1 MKHLRLFEDF
11 DTIKGI
17 LQNTE
22 DILSSLKDFGFEVN
36 IKKQYS
42 TLTIEIYKSK
52 GEEFKVFYYSDIS
65 NLIEECDS
73 YLSLGEGIKLETI
86 HLNTVQGDKEIETL
100 NSLRREGV
108 GILSLF
114 ISYHI

>member
-1 MKHLRLFEDF
+1 MKRIKLFEDF
-11 DTIKGI
+11 DNSLVTNVEEI
-17 LQNTE
+17 LLQLRN
-22 DILSSLKDFGFEVN
+22 FGFEVN
-36 IKKQYS
+36 IQKQYS

-114 ISYHI
+114 MSYHI

>member
-1 MKHLRLFEDF
+1 MKRIKLFEDF
-11 DTIKGI
+11 DDSLVTNVEEI
-17 LQNTE
+17 LLQLRN
-22 DILSSLKDFGFEVN
+22 FGFEVN
-36 IKKQYS
+36 IQKQYS

-114 ISYHI
+114 MSYHI